1 MARSLK
7 MSKEDKA
14 REEKWKVES
23 AMDTIRRYN
32 EIQKDKTL
40 MNKVKQMAT
49 EQVKMLG
56 GMTSSNGKAPARKST
71 GKKK

>member
-1 MARSLK
+1 MARSIKL
-7 MSKEDKA
+7 SKEDKA

-56 GMTSSNGKAPARKST
+56 GMVSGAGKAPAKKT
-71 GKKK
+71 TTKKK

>member
-1 MARSLK
+1 MPTIR
-7 MSKEDKA
+7 MTKEDKA

-32 EIQKDKTL
+32 EIQKDKAL
-40 MNKVKQMAT
+40 MGKVKKMAT

-56 GMTSSNGKAPARKST
+56 GLVKTPTKST
-71 GKKK
+71 KRK

>member
-1 MARSLK
+1 MATIK

-32 EIQKDKTL
+32 EIQKDKNL
-40 MNKVKQMAT
+40 MSKVKQMAT

-56 GMTSSNGKAPARKST
+56 GMVSAKGKAPAKKST
-71 GKKK
+71 SKKK

>member
-1 MARSLK
+1 MASIR

-32 EIQKDKTL
+32 EIQKDRAL
-40 MNKVKQMAT
+40 MSKVKKMAT

-56 GMTSSNGKAPARKST
+56 GLVKTQTKLT
-71 GKKK
+71 KKK

>member
-1 MARSLK
+1 MGIIK

-23 AMDTIRRYN
+23 AMDTIRRYG
-32 EIQKDKTL
+32 EIQKDKAL
-40 MNKVKQMAT
+40 MNKVKQMAN
-49 EQVKMLG
+49 EQVKMVNNIAG
-56 GMTSSNGKAPARKST
+56 ATKKPT

>member
-1 MARSLK
+1 MAQIK

-14 REEKWKVES
+14 REERWKVES

-32 EIQKDKTL
+32 EIQKDKNL
-40 MNKVKQMAT
+40 MGKVKQMAT

-56 GMTSSNGKAPARKST
+56 GIVNTKPSTAPRKL
-71 GKKK
+71 KK